1 MEGSTKDGIGGLLLS
16 PIAALIQG
24 IGDGVNYLLQRNII
38 GDKSDVFL
46 NSGVFEHSKMI
57 QVLNENKPVSGVPQ
71 VDIAEEYIETA
82 TGKYGIPNIK
92 LTPAEIFAGNVSAL
106 DANFFKT
113 EGDHNQELGGSEKS
127 IVEQL
132 RDTILLL
139 K

>member
-57 QVLNENKPVSGVPQ
+57 EVLNENKPVSGVPQ

-92 LTPAEIFAGNVSAL
+92 LTPA
-106 DANFFKT
+106 
-113 EGDHNQELGGSEKS
+113 
-127 IVEQL
+127 
-132 RDTILLL
+132 
-139 K
+139 